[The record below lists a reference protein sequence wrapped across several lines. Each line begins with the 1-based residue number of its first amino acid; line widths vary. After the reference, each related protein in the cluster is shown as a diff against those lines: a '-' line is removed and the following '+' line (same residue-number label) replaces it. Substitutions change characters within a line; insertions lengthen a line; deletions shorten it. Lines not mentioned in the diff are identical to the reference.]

1 MTGILQALS
10 AYSLKHCL
18 FCFLSAELPGAPSNL
33 VISNISP
40 RTATVRF
47 RPGPDGKTAISRW
60 IVEGQV
66 RVTVFV
72 LHAHFCGQ
80 LLLTN
85 QAKEK
90 LSSIWLPFQQVV
102 KDDGKEEEWKVVYQK
117 DNQPDADTL
126 EIPDLTPFTQ
136 YRWAANTHIPRYH
149 LHTHTYNQQ
158 LPQTHLTL
166 HQVLLYCSAQ
176 EKLDKSHRHTERQF
190 HLRLFCLSA
199 PSQLLHA
206 DPYYPPATSQRE
218 GEGWGR
224 GEKRWS
230 ESGKGSRT
238 H

>member
-1 MTGILQALS
+1 MHTFVVSSYWQIKQKRNCLPSDYLFNRWWRMMEKRRSGKLCTKKTTSQMQTLWKSQTSLLSLSTG
-10 AYSLKHCL
+10 
-18 FCFLSAELPGAPSNL
+18 E
-33 VISNISP
+33 
-40 RTATVRF
+40 
-47 RPGPDGKTAISRW
+47 
-60 IVEGQV
+60 
-66 RVTVFV
+66 
-72 LHAHFCGQ
+72 
-80 LLLTN
+80 
-85 QAKEK
+85 
-90 LSSIWLPFQQVV
+90 QQ
-102 KDDGKEEEWKVVYQK
+102 
-117 DNQPDADTL
+117 
-126 EIPDLTPFTQ
+126 
-136 YRWAANTHIPRYH
+136 THISH
-149 LHTHTYNQQ
+149 ATTCTHTYNQQ

-166 HQVLLYCSAQ
+166 HQVLLYCWAQ